1 MCNQLA
7 MSDMTIALS
16 LSLYV
21 YIYIYIYICRHL
33 LGSCLDD
40 FSSRLN
46 YGVHKDIL
54 PLVRLG
60 SELTA
65 SRARLLHKSG
75 IESAQDIL
83 FAGVAH
89 LTELLQDSLP
99 YDGNDPLMAQ
109 QNQTSSMG
117 GESAGS
123 QMDDTTG
130 VVEDRTGCR
139 SKDRSL
145 MVCERLAKKILLRY
159 E

>member
-1 MCNQLA
+1 M
-7 MSDMTIALS
+7 
-16 LSLYV
+16 
-21 YIYIYIYICRHL
+21 

-65 SRARLLHKSG
+65 SRARILHKSG

-89 LTELLQDSLP
+89 LTDLLQDSLP
-99 YDGNDPLMAQ
+99 YDGNDPLTAQ
-109 QNQTSSMG
+109 QNLTSSVGG

-123 QMDDTTG
+123 QMDDTIG
-130 VVEDRTGCR
+130 VVDERTGCR

-159 E
+159 EQ

>member
-1 MCNQLA
+1 M
-7 MSDMTIALS
+7 
-16 LSLYV
+16 
-21 YIYIYIYICRHL
+21 

-65 SRARLLHKSG
+65 SRARILHKSG

-109 QNQTSSMG
+109 QNQTSSTG

-159 E
+159 EYNRCCS

>member
-1 MCNQLA
+1 

-130 VVEDRTGCR
+130 VVYDRTGCR

>member
-1 MCNQLA
+1 MYIC
-7 MSDMTIALS
+7 
-16 LSLYV
+16 
-21 YIYIYIYICRHL
+21 IYIYTCRHL

-130 VVEDRTGCR
+130 VVDDRTGCR

>member
-1 MCNQLA
+1 M
-7 MSDMTIALS
+7 
-16 LSLYV
+16 
-21 YIYIYIYICRHL
+21 

-65 SRARLLHKSG
+65 SRARILHKSG

-89 LTELLQDSLP
+89 LTDLLQDSLP
-99 YDGNDPLMAQ
+99 YDGNDPLTAQ
-109 QNQTSSMG
+109 QSLISSVGG

-123 QMDDTTG
+123 QMDDTIG
-130 VVEDRTGCR
+130 VVDERTGCR

-159 E
+159 AVAIIIIIITIIINHT